1 MSSFLPS
8 RILETPEIVRGSSWL
23 TLLLFVIGNA
33 KILNSSTG
41 DDMQTRVNMTEHEFT
56 VALMVFLVAYS
67 VFEAPSNLA
76 LKVLS
81 PHRYVQRRFH
91 AALQPSKPRFLIAEE

>member
-1 MSSFLPS
+1 
-8 RILETPEIVRGSSWL
+8 
-23 TLLLFVIGNA
+23 
-33 KILNSSTG
+33 
-41 DDMQTRVNMTEHEFT
+41 MQTRVNMTEHEFT

-81 PHRYVQRRFH
+81 PHRCVQRTKT
-91 AALQPSKPRFLIAEE
+91 PSGPQTWLSPSLRSS